1 MKDLIQKIIDFVKG
15 RFQNLFEIFR
25 LNSEV
30 AVKVTNTL
38 KSIVES
44 PITDYATDL
53 IPGDLDDKIHE
64 KLKVIIPIVAQ
75 KMAIAH
81 GILSVNDRDTDAVSA
96 IIEHLKNE
104 VNPGLKISFWIMFA
118 GELNIALSD
127 GKITLSEAV
136 ALSQIIYAES
146 KKK

>member
-1 MKDLIQKIIDFVKG
+1 MKDLLQKIIEFIKSK
-15 RFQNLFEIFR
+15 FQNIFEIFR

-44 PITDYATDL
+44 PIVDFVTDL

-64 KLKVIIPIVAQ
+64 KLKVVIPIVAQ
-75 KMAIAH
+75 KIAITH
-81 GILSVNDRDTDAVSA
+81 GILSINDRNTDAISA

-127 GKITLSEAV
+127 GKITLSEAI